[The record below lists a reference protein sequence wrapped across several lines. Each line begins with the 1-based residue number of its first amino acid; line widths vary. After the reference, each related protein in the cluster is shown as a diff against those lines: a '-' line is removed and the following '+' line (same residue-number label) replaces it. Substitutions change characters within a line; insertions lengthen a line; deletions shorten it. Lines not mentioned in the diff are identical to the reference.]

1 MPERT
6 HCHEES
12 SNLTPGPIQPA
23 SGLLQDQFDIAPPSG
38 TFLPWFW
45 ESVPD
50 LRSLVFC
57 NPVQKTYN
65 GVTTQILHPDA
76 HLLMYEINPQ
86 ASTPCLVTV
95 VNQFGTATL
104 QTGRAVILAVPSGKA
119 LISAAGVPQIPPI
132 PPETELDHFKCYAAA
147 GNNIG
152 VVVSLTDQFR
162 TEQAQV
168 LRPFLFCNPVVKEVL
183 NANNPNGGPPHDRRH
198 ANQPLRRHT

>member
-23 SGLLQDQFDIAPPSG
+23 SALLQDQFDIAPPSG

-132 PPETELDHFKCYAAA
+132 PPETELDHFKCYTAAR
-147 GNNIG
+147 NNIG

-183 NANNPNGGPPHDRRH
+183 NANNPNGGPPTIVVTPINH
-198 ANQPLRRHT
+198 